1 MPYTYS
7 SLSQLKFLPP
17 LLPVGASYAIW
28 SGIGIVVI
36 TLIGMI
42 LFKHIPDTAVVIGML
57 LIFAGVIINVFS
69 KMDTH

>member
-17 LLPVGASYAIW
+17 LLPVGASHAIW

-42 LFKHIPDTAVVIGML
+42 LFKHIPDTVVVIGML
-57 LIFAGVIINVFS
+57 LIFASVIINVFS